1 MTNIKVNLFAYPE
14 IFKNG
19 EKINFPFKKA
29 EALIFYMVLYK
40 QASRD
45 TIVNLLWG
53 DLEEAVAKK
62 NLRNAVYSIKR
73 IFNEEVLVSPKRSVI
88 MLNPEINVEVD
99 IERFLSS
106 NFEESID
113 VYKGDFLEGFYLKYE
128 EHFEEWVLELR
139 EYYKDLY
146 IHKLQEIIEVYESSR
161 NITKLKKYCKA
172 LILVDEYN
180 EKAYRTIMYSYKEEG
195 KYDKAIYV
203 YNKLLDL
210 LKKELE
216 VSPDEKT
223 INLYKEIIN
232 IKSSGKVSEE
242 CDEFS
247 FFYGRNKELTLL
259 KNNYNDFILNKP
271 ARAPIVIGE
280 AGIGKSSLICKFL
293 STINTNKINV
303 ISTVCYQAEE
313 EYLLKPWNNVFNQIS
328 NIINSENVKVSQEL
342 IEIISCIFPTFQFD
356 KRNHANIYK
365 SMDMIKYQAA
375 EEAAIKILNE
385 CTKNKK
391 LILFFDDIQWIDKLS
406 ITMLKNLILQNGN
419 GNILPILVSRE
430 EYNNKIINFL
440 NQLKVKNL
448 ISEIQLHRLNKE
460 QTVEFISKYIPNFN
474 LDNEKIEAIYE
485 ETEGNIF
492 FITEVLNNIKES
504 KDFNLISPKMEN
516 ILQTRLY
523 SLNKDERKILNI
535 ISVFFDKVNF
545 QNLKELCNYDDFE
558 LIDIIGELKNKC
570 IIKESFENE
579 NINIQFTH
587 QKMREFVY
595 SKAGLF
601 EKKILHEK
609 IGQLIE
615 ENLKHNLA
623 DNIFNSKL
631 IYHFERSGNKLKSL
645 KYMIKELNMYLQSH
659 HELFPVVNE
668 ELQNTTLG
676 FLTDVEAYDKFKR
689 FNNILYEI
697 KETSDN
703 RKELKELK
711 ITLQYMIG
719 RDYIRRGRYTEG
731 VKIMENIINEGSS
744 EVDVSH
750 ILNSYK
756 QLIYYS
762 MNIYNSVEMDKY
774 LKRALDIAIE
784 NNLKEEIPILYRLT
798 GFQKIMQSKY
808 EEAEDI
814 LKKSIDR
821 FNELRDRNKYV
832 LNIAAAYDFL
842 GEVKKREN
850 KFEEALKSY
859 ETAITMCEENH
870 IKQGLPIFYTHAAY
884 VACELNIA
892 DTSKVYI
899 EKALNMYE
907 KMDVIWEKASAY
919 GILALIL
926 SKSKDNTEALKAFV
940 KAETYYKLLKNPQEY
955 DILEGIKQRI
965 NIIKI
970 SL

>member
-62 NLRNAVYSIKR
+62 NLRNAVYSIKK
-73 IFNEEVLVSPKRSVI
+73 IFNEEVLISPKRSVLI
-88 MLNPEINVEVD
+88 FNPEINVEVD
-99 IERFLSS
+99 IEKFLSS
-106 NFEESID
+106 NLEESVE

-128 EHFEEWVLELR
+128 ESFEGWVLELR

-146 IHKLQEIIEVYESSR
+146 IHKLQEIIEKYESSKD
-161 NITKLKKYCKA
+161 IKKLKKYCKA

-195 KYDKAIYV
+195 KYDKAIYI

-223 INLYKEIIN
+223 INLYKEIIH
-232 IKSSGKVSEE
+232 IKNSEKVCEE
-242 CDEFS
+242 CDETS
-247 FFYGRNKELTLL
+247 FFYGRSKELNLL
-259 KNNYNDFILNKP
+259 KNNYNNFILNKSVKT
-271 ARAPIVIGE
+271 PIVIGE
-280 AGIGKSSLICKFL
+280 AGIGKSSLVCKFL
-293 STINTNKINV
+293 STINTKKINI
-303 ISTVCYQAEE
+303 ISAVCYQAEE

-328 NIINSENVKVSQEL
+328 NIIYSQNITISQEL
-342 IEIISCIFPTFQFD
+342 IEIISCIFPTFQLN
-356 KRNHANIYK
+356 KSNHTNIYK

-385 CTKNKK
+385 CAKSKK

-406 ITMLKNLILQNGN
+406 ITMLKNLILQNRN
-419 GNILPILVSRE
+419 KNILPILVSRE
-430 EYNNKIINFL
+430 EYNDKTINFL
-440 NQLKVKNL
+440 NQLQVKNL

-460 QTVEFISKYIPNFN
+460 QTLEFISKYIPNFN
-474 LDNEKIEAIYE
+474 LNNEKIEAIYE

-492 FITEVLNNIKES
+492 FITEMLNNIKES

-523 SLNKDERKILNI
+523 SLNRNERKILNI

-545 QNLKELCNYDDFE
+545 GNLKMLCNYDDFE
-558 LIDIIGELKNKC
+558 LIDILGELKNKC
-570 IIKESFENE
+570 IIKENFENE

-595 SKAGLF
+595 SKAGLL

-615 ENLKHNLA
+615 ESLKHSIA

-659 HELFPVVNE
+659 HEIFPVVNE
-668 ELQNTTLG
+668 ELKNTTLG
-676 FLTDVEAYDKFKR
+676 FLTDAEAFDKFKK

-697 KETSDN
+697 KETTDN
-703 RKELKELK
+703 AKELKELK
-711 ITLQYMIG
+711 ITLEYMIG
-719 RDYIRRGRYTEG
+719 RDYIRSGNYTEG
-731 VKIMENIINEGSS
+731 VKIMEGIIDEGSS
-744 EVDVSH
+744 EVDITH
-750 ILNSYK
+750 ILNAYK

-762 MNIYNSVEMDKY
+762 MNIYDSVKMDKY
-774 LKRALDIAIE
+774 LKRALDITIK

-798 GFQKIMQSKY
+798 GFQKIMQNKY
-808 EEAEDI
+808 EEAEMI

-821 FNELRDRNKYV
+821 FNELRDRNKYI

-842 GEVKKREN
+842 GEVKKREV
-850 KFEEALKSY
+850 KFEEALKNY
-859 ETAITMCEENH
+859 EKAITMCEENH

-884 VACELNIA
+884 AACELNIT
-892 DTSKVYI
+892 DTSKIYI
-899 EKALNMYE
+899 ENALNMYE

-926 SKSKDNTEALKAFV
+926 SKSKDNTEALKAFT
-940 KAETYYKLLKNPQEY
+940 KAEAYYKLLKNPQEY

-965 NIIKI
+965 NIFK
-970 SL
+970 

>member
-14 IFKNG
+14 IFKDG

-62 NLRNAVYSIKR
+62 NLRNAVYSIKK
-73 IFNEEVLVSPKRSVI
+73 IFNEEVLISPKRSVL

-99 IERFLSS
+99 IEKFLSS
-106 NFEESID
+106 CLEESIEG
-113 VYKGDFLEGFYLKYE
+113 YKGDFLEGFYLKYE
-128 EHFEEWVLELR
+128 ECFEEWVLQLR

-146 IHKLQEIIEVYESSR
+146 IHKLQEIIEQYESS
-161 NITKLKKYCKA
+161 NDIKKLKKYCKA

-195 KYDKAIYV
+195 KYDKAIYI

-223 INLYKEIIN
+223 INLYKEIIH
-232 IKSSGKVSEE
+232 IKNSEKICEE
-242 CDEFS
+242 CDETG
-247 FFYGRNKELTLL
+247 FFYGRNKELNLL
-259 KNNYNDFILNKP
+259 KNNYNNFVLSKSVK
-271 ARAPIVIGE
+271 APIVIGE
-280 AGIGKSSLICKFL
+280 AGIGKSSLVCKFL
-293 STINTNKINV
+293 STINTKKINI

-313 EYLLKPWNNVFNQIS
+313 EYLLKPWNNIFNQIS
-328 NIINSENVKVSQEL
+328 NIIYSQNIKVSQEL
-342 IEIISCIFPTFQFD
+342 IEIISCIFPTFQLN
-356 KRNHANIYK
+356 KGNHTNIYQ

-375 EEAAIKILNE
+375 EEAALKILNE
-385 CTKNKK
+385 CAKNKK

-406 ITMLKNLILQNGN
+406 ITMLKNLVLQNRN
-419 GNILPILVSRE
+419 KNILPILVSRE
-430 EYNNKIINFL
+430 EYNDKIINFL
-440 NQLKVKNL
+440 GQLQVKNL
-448 ISEIQLHRLNKE
+448 ISEIQLYRLNKE
-460 QTVEFISKYIPNFN
+460 QTIEFISKYIPNFN
-474 LDNEKIEAIYE
+474 LNNEKIEAIYE

-492 FITEVLNNIKES
+492 FITEMLNNIKES

-523 SLNKDERKILNI
+523 SLNKKERRILDI

-545 QNLKELCNYDDFE
+545 QNLKKLCNYDDFE
-558 LIDIIGELKNKC
+558 LIDIVGELKNKC

-595 SKAGLF
+595 SKAGLS
-601 EKKILHEK
+601 EKKVLHEK

-615 ENLKHNLA
+615 ESLNHSIA

-659 HELFPVVNE
+659 HEIFPVVNE
-668 ELQNTTLG
+668 ELKNTTLG
-676 FLTDVEAYDKFKR
+676 FLTDAEAYDKFEK

-697 KETSDN
+697 NETPDN
-703 RKELKELK
+703 AKELKELK
-711 ITLQYMIG
+711 ITLEYMIG
-719 RDYIRRGRYTEG
+719 RNHIRSGDYTKG
-731 VKIMENIINEGSS
+731 VEIMQSIINEGSL
-744 EVDVSH
+744 EVHITH
-750 ILNSYK
+750 ILNAYK

-762 MNIYNSVEMDKY
+762 MNIYDSVKMDKY
-774 LKRALDIAIE
+774 LKRALDITIE

-798 GFQKIMQSKY
+798 GFQNIMQNKY
-808 EEAEDI
+808 EEAEVI
-814 LKKSIDR
+814 LKKSIGKFD
-821 FNELRDRNKYV
+821 ELRDRNKYI

-842 GEVKKREN
+842 GEIKKRED
-850 KFEEALKSY
+850 KFEEALKNY
-859 ETAITMCEENH
+859 EKAIAMCEENH

-884 VACELNIA
+884 VAHELNIS

-907 KMDVIWEKASAY
+907 KMDVIWGKASAY

-926 SKSKDNTEALKAFV
+926 SRSKDNTEALKAFA
-940 KAETYYKLLKNPQEY
+940 KAEAYYKLLKNPQEY
-955 DILEGIKQRI
+955 GILEGIKQRI
-965 NIIKI
+965 NI
-970 SL
+970 